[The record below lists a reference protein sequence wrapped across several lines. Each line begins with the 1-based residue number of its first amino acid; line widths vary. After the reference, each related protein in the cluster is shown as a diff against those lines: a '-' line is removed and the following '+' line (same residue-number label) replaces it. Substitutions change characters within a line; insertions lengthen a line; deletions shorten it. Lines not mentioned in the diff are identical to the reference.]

1 MKKVKGRKSTDDLR
15 IKCPICGRETP
26 HYVNI
31 KGEVRCS
38 ICQTVAKV
46 INVKTPKEV
55 KFEMDPALD
64 KALNPEV
71 KKVDITESIDETL
84 SDGESPMI
92 S

>member
-1 MKKVKGRKSTDDLR
+1 MKKVKNHKSTDGLR
-15 IKCPICGRETP
+15 IKCSTCGRETP

-55 KFEMDPALD
+55 EFEMDSDLD
-64 KALNPEV
+64 TALNPEV
-71 KKVDITESIDETL
+71 KEVSIKDIDEA
-84 SDGESPMI
+84 PMI

>member
-1 MKKVKGRKSTDDLR
+1 MKKVKNHKSTDDLR
-15 IKCPICGRETP
+15 IKCPTCGRETP

-55 KFEMDPALD
+55 EFEMDSDLD
-64 KALNPEV
+64 EALNPKEV
-71 KKVDITESIDETL
+71 AITESIDETP
-84 SDGESPMI
+84 SETPMI

>member
-1 MKKVKGRKSTDDLR
+1 MKKVKGHKSTDDLK
-15 IKCPICGRETP
+15 IKCSTCGRETP

-55 KFEMDPALD
+55 KFEMDSDLD
-64 KALNPEV
+64 AALNPEV
-71 KKVDITESIDETL
+71 KEVAITESIDETP
-84 SDGESPMI
+84 SESPMI

>member
-1 MKKVKGRKSTDDLR
+1 MKKVKNHKSTDDLR
-15 IKCPICGRETP
+15 IKCPTCGRETP

-46 INVKTPKEV
+46 INIKTPKEV
-55 KFEMDPALD
+55 EFEMDSDLEE
-64 KALNPEV
+64 ALNPKEV
-71 KKVDITESIDETL
+71 AITESIDETP
-84 SDGESPMI
+84 SETPMI

>member
-1 MKKVKGRKSTDDLR
+1 MKKVKNHKSTDDLR
-15 IKCPICGRETP
+15 IKCSTCGRETP

-55 KFEMDPALD
+55 EFEMDSDLD
-64 KALNPEV
+64 TALNPEV
-71 KKVDITESIDETL
+71 KEVSIKDIDEA
-84 SDGESPMI
+84 PMI

>member
-1 MKKVKGRKSTDDLR
+1 MKKVKNHKSTEDLR
-15 IKCPICGRETP
+15 IKCSICGRETP
-26 HYVNI
+26 HYVNV

-55 KFEMDPALD
+55 KFEMDPDLD
-64 KALNPEV
+64 AALNPEV
-71 KKVDITESIDETL
+71 KEVAITEPIDETP
-84 SDGESPMI
+84 SEAPMI